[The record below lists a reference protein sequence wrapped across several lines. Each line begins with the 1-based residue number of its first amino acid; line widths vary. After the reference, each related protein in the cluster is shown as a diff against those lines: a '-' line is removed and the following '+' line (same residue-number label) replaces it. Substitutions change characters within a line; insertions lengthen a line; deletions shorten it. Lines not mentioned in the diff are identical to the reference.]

1 MTRIAPMVGALLLI
15 LLNAAVMADETRGT
29 AEEAQALVAKAIAAY
44 DAKGAAAFADMMPPN
59 EEFRDRDLYIFVIG
73 PDNRTV
79 AHGRDPGRVGN
90 DISNLADSTGK
101 PFGKEIIE
109 TADEQGVWVD
119 YMFRDPL
126 TEQDQQKSSWIVRHD
141 GYIFG
146 CGIYKP

>member
-1 MTRIAPMVGALLLI
+1 MTRIALVFGALI
-15 LLNAAVMADETRGT
+15 LVLANTTMADETRGT

-44 DAKGAAAFADMMPPN
+44 DEKGTAAFADMMPPN

-73 PDNRTV
+73 SDNRTV

-90 DISNLADSTGK
+90 DIEGLVDRAGK

-109 TADEQGVWVD
+109 KADENGVWVD
-119 YMFRDPL
+119 YVFRDPL
-126 TEQDQQKSSWIVRHD
+126 TEQDVQKSSWLVRHD